1 MKNKFEIIAETAF
14 SHEGDFNYLVKQVE
28 AAKAGEVDFVK
39 FQVFLDK
46 DDYCVENHPAYNI
59 LDKWMLSKEKW
70 LDIFN
75 LAKSLGLKIVV
86 LPLNSPSLEFC
97 KAYDHLID
105 AYEIHSV
112 CFNEVSLLNELKNSS
127 KTIILGI
134 GGRLPHEIDFA
145 EKLLEADKDR
155 LVLMYGYQSF
165 PTDSALLNLS
175 KVKKFSELFNCKV
188 GYADHT
194 HYESDLFIQ
203 LNVIANILG
212 ARVFEKHIVLEK
224 GTKRVD
230 YESGINSNDFIRMR
244 AEIDKIVTI
253 LGDGDLF
260 TLNYKELGYKNREK
274 KIVFTRDIP
283 KNSILKMK
291 DLTYKITEEYSDFE
305 QKDLNKLLGKKTNID
320 CKNNETI
327 KFGLLKHD

>member
-1 MKNKFEIIAETAF
+1 MKNKFELIAETAF
-14 SHEGDFNYLVKQVE
+14 SHEGDFEYLVKQVD
-28 AAKAGEVDFVK
+28 AAKAGKADFVK

-46 DDYCVENHPAYNI
+46 DAYCVENHPAYNI

-75 LAKSLGLKIVV
+75 FAKSLGLKIVV
-86 LPLNSPSLEFC
+86 LPLNNPSLEFC
-97 KAYDHLID
+97 KTYDHLID

-112 CFNEVSLLNELKNSS
+112 CFNEVLLLNELKNNS

-134 GGRLPHEIDFA
+134 GGRLPHEINFA

-155 LVLMYGYQSF
+155 LVLMYGFQSF
-165 PTDSALLNLS
+165 PTDSAQLNLS

-203 LNVIANILG
+203 LNTAAYILG
-212 ARVFEKHIVLEK
+212 ARFFEKHIVLEK
-224 GTKRVD
+224 GTKRID
-230 YESGINSNDFIRMR
+230 YESGISSNDFIRLR
-244 AEIDKIVTI
+244 AEIDKITTI
-253 LGDGDLF
+253 LGDGDIF
-260 TLNYKELGYKNREK
+260 TLNEKELVYKNREK

-283 KNSILKMK
+283 QNSIIKMK
-291 DLTYKITEEYSDFE
+291 DLTYKISEEHSDFE
-305 QKDLNKLLGKKTNID
+305 QKDLNKLLGKKTHID

-327 KFGLLKHD
+327 KFELLKHD

>member
-1 MKNKFEIIAETAF
+1 MNNRFEIIAETAF
-14 SHEGDFNYLVKQVE
+14 SHEGDFDYLVKQVK

-46 DDYCVENHPAYNI
+46 NEYCVENHPAYNI

-70 LDIFN
+70 VDIFN

-86 LPLNSPSLEFC
+86 LPLNKPSLEFC
-97 KAYDHLID
+97 EKYQHLID
-105 AYEIHSV
+105 IYEIHSV
-112 CFNEVSLLNELKNSS
+112 CFNEVPLLNELKNSS

-145 EKLLEADKDR
+145 EKLLEAAKDR
-155 LVLMYGYQSF
+155 LVLMYGFQSF
-165 PTDSALLNLS
+165 PTDSAQLNLS
-175 KVKKFSELFNCKV
+175 KVKKFSELFNCKI
-188 GYADHT
+188 GYADHS

-203 LNVIANILG
+203 LNAAAYFLG

-230 YESGINSNDFIRMR
+230 YESGINSNDFRRMR
-244 AEIDKIVTI
+244 EEIEKIVTI
-253 LGDGDLF
+253 LGDGDIF
-260 TLNYKELGYKNREK
+260 TLNEKERGYKNREK
-274 KIVFTRDIP
+274 KIVFTRDILR
-283 KNSILKMK
+283 NSILTME

-305 QKDLNKLLGKKTNID
+305 QMDMNKLIGKKTNID
-320 CKNNETI
+320 CKNNETV
-327 KFGLLKHD
+327 KFELLKHD